1 MTQILI
7 QDLDPTVA
15 DKLKIRAGKHG
26 RSLEAEVKAILEAA
40 AEAEAVEKAT
50 TRLEGWEAIDR
61 ARAKYAG
68 RTFSDSAELLREDRN
83 R

>member
-1 MTQILI
+1 MIQILI

-15 DKLKIRAGKHG
+15 DRLKIRAGKHG

-50 TRLEGWEAIDR
+50 TMAEARKLIEEGR
-61 ARAKYAG
+61 QKYAG
-68 RTFSDSAELLREDRN
+68 RTFSDSVELLREDRN

>member
-7 QDLDPTVA
+7 QDLDPTVTG
-15 DKLKIRAGKHG
+15 KLKIRALRNG

-40 AEAEAVEKAT
+40 AEAEAVEKTT
-50 TRLEGWEAIDR
+50 TRLQEWEAIDK

-68 RTFSDSAELLREDRN
+68 RTFSDSAELLREERN

>member
-15 DKLKIRAGKHG
+15 DKLKILALRNG

-40 AEAEAVEKAT
+40 AEAEIVKKAT
-50 TRLEGWEAIDR
+50 TRLEGWEAIDK

-68 RTFSDSAELLREDRN
+68 RTKER
-83 R
+83 